1 MRISA
6 TYVGGGTDGA
16 SLSITGIRLV
26 SMEMA
31 QMWSDL
37 SQKWRENSSIIGN
50 QYRRELHEF

>member
-1 MRISA
+1 MSA

-37 SQKWRENSSIIGN
+37 FQKWRENSSIIGN